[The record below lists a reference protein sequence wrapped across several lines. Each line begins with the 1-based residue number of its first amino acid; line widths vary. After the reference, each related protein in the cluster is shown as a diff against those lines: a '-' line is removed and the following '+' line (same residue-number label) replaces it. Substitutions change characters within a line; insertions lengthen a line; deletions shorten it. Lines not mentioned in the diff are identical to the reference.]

1 MPKKKGKF
9 QAREAEQID
18 AYYKEFANK
27 NNKPKKKR
35 PIVTVVIVLAVI
47 LCLCA
52 GAVAVLPLLN
62 EGAPVI
68 ITGNTT
74 LQEGVTI
81 GGVCVGGMNTDE
93 AIEELN
99 AAFDDYRTESMIV
112 TCLEE
117 TLEITSADAGFALDA
132 EAAVEDAFTCGTEE
146 NPDLELD
153 ITPYLHFD
161 EDAIRVKLQELALL
175 FPTDGAENTYE
186 VVDTEVDG
194 KPSQMLVITL
204 GNLFYDFNADT
215 VFDMIMDAYQS
226 RVFSVSYDC
235 TAMNAAALDLD
246 DIYAQNCVEMVNAEL
261 DPASHEVTQSVVG
274 YQFDLD
280 AAKAAMAEAQP
291 GDVLEFPFIE
301 VQPEMTTE
309 TLKEMLFRDKLG
321 TYTAYQASGTNR
333 ATNLK
338 LACKALDGTILY
350 PGDTFSYNKCLG
362 ERTKEKGYKPAA
374 SYVNG
379 KTVES
384 YGGGICQ
391 PSSALYYCTLLADL
405 EIVQRACHSYPSS
418 YVPLGLDATVDWN
431 GPDFKFK
438 NNTDFPIRIDAKAD
452 GGSVTVTLVGTD
464 QKDYYVKMEYEV
476 LSVNSPKTIV
486 KEVKPG
492 SGHKDGEVETTAYTG
507 YTVQSYKL
515 KYDKETDKLISREKE
530 AYSVYSKR
538 DKVVYKVI
546 GEEKD
551 EEETTPPTTEPKPT
565 DPPAT
570 EPKPTDPPATEPKP
584 TDPPATEPKPTDPPA
599 TEPKPTDPPA
609 TEPKPTDPPA
619 TEPKPTEAPAP
630 EAEAS
635 E

>member
-438 NNTDFPIRIDAKAD
+438 NNTDFPIRIEASTHD
-452 GGSVTVTLVGTD
+452 GKCHITLMGTD
-464 QKDYYVKMEYEV
+464 TKDYYVKMTY
-476 LSVNSPKTIV
+476 KTISGPSGGGTEY
-486 KEVKPG
+486 KEFSSSNNPEG
-492 SGHKDGEVETTAYTG
+492 YRDGEVIQTAYSG
-507 YTVQSYKL
+507 YVIHSYKE
-515 KYDKETDKLISREKE
+515 KYDKVTNELISSELE
-530 AYSVYSKR
+530 AKSTYQSRPRIVAK
-538 DKVVYKVI
+538 KV
-546 GEEKD
+546 D
-551 EEETTPPTTEPKPT
+551 NAPAETQPQEGTKPPAETQ
-565 DPPAT
+565 PPAT
-570 EPKPTDPPATEPKP
+570 EPPATEPPATQPPATEP
-584 TDPPATEPKPTDPPA
+584 PA
-599 TEPKPTDPPA
+599 
-609 TEPKPTDPPA
+609 
-619 TEPKPTEAPAP
+619 TEAPAG
-630 EAEAS
+630 
-635 E
+635 